1 MYLEILYNIGESV
14 IFLGIIA
21 LFLVATE
28 IAFRIGRGALADVD
42 DKARPQ
48 IGTLQ
53 AAALGLLA
61 LLLGFTFSMSIAR
74 FDVRKQLVL
83 EEANAIGTTHLRAQ
97 LLPAP
102 YGREAA
108 DLLERYVQV
117 RLDFYNAGVDR
128 TNLREA
134 IRSTE
139 ALHRE
144 LWSRAVALATKYP
157 RSIPVGLFVQSL
169 NDTIDLHAKRVT
181 ALENHVPQSVFALL
195 LLVAVLSMG
204 LVGYGHGVG
213 GRRIFLPT
221 LIAAIVIASVIVLA
235 ADLDRPRRGLIKIS
249 QKSMLDLRDS
259 LSTSAPGH

>member
-1 MYLEILYNIGESV
+1 MYIEMLYSLGELF
-14 IFLGIIA
+14 IFLGTIA
-21 LFLVATE
+21 LFLLVTE
-28 IAFRIGRGALADVD
+28 VAFRIGRRALADVD
-42 DKARPQ
+42 EKARPQ
-48 IGTLQ
+48 IATLQ

-102 YGREAA
+102 HGREAA
-108 DLLERYVQV
+108 DLLQRYVQV
-117 RLDFYNAGVDR
+117 RLDFYSAGIDQVK
-128 TNLREA
+128 LRET
-134 IRSTE
+134 INRTE

-144 LWSRAVALATKYP
+144 LWSRAVVLSTKYP

-169 NDTIDLHAKRVT
+169 NDTIDLHSKRLT
-181 ALENHVPQSVFALL
+181 ALENHVPQSIFILL
-195 LLVAVLSMG
+195 ILVAVLSMG

-221 LIAAIVIASVIVLA
+221 VIAATVIASVIILA

-259 LSTSAPGH
+259 LSTPAPGP